1 MFPLQGNDLVIE
13 DPLSSEQDKI
23 FEDLADCAILDDGI
37 DLTTEK
43 STVKKRRRKTAS
55 SASGNQENKN
65 ESSNDMK
72 KTIHREIERQ
82 RRKEMSGL
90 YTSLRSLLPLEYVK
104 GKRSVSDHMHQ
115 AVNYIKHVQN
125 NIEELQKK
133 RDRLKKLSNPSSSN
147 IDAEDQNL
155 TINDPLNCVN
165 VNLCLDGVEILIH
178 SSLNEEAGFPLSKVL
193 LDLIERGHN
202 VISCVSTRAKE
213 QSLHKIQIEV
223 QLCF

>member
-13 DPLSSEQDKI
+13 DPFSFEQDKI
-23 FEDLADCAILDDGI
+23 FEDLADCAALDGI

-43 STVKKRRRKTAS
+43 ATVKKRRRKTTS
-55 SASGNQENKN
+55 PSGSQENKN

-72 KTIHREIERQ
+72 KSIHKEIERQ

-90 YTSLRSLLPLEYVK
+90 YASLRSLLPLEYVK

-115 AVNYIKHVQN
+115 AVNYIKHMQN

-165 VNLCLDGVEILIH
+165 VNLCLDGVEILIR

-193 LDLIERGHN
+193 LDLIERGLN

>member
-13 DPLSSEQDKI
+13 DPFSFEQDKI
-23 FEDLADCAILDDGI
+23 FEDLADCVVLDDGI
-37 DLTTEK
+37 DLTIEK
-43 STVKKRRRKTAS
+43 STVKKRRRKTTS
-55 SASGNQENKN
+55 SASENQENKN

-72 KTIHREIERQ
+72 KTIHKEIERQ

-90 YTSLRSLLPLEYVK
+90 YASLRSLLPLEYVK

-115 AVNYIKHVQN
+115 AVNYIKHMQN

-147 IDAEDQNL
+147 IDADQDQNL

-165 VNLCLDGVEILIH
+165 VNLCLDGVEILIR
-178 SSLNEEAGFPLSKVL
+178 SSLSEEAGFLLSKVL
-193 LDLIERGHN
+193 LDLIERGLN
-202 VISCVSTRAKE
+202 VISCVSTRANE
-213 QSLHKIQIEV
+213 QSLHKIQIE
-223 QLCF
+223 F

>member
-1 MFPLQGNDLVIE
+1 MFPNE
-13 DPLSSEQDKI
+13 DHSSLEQDKI
-23 FEDLADCAILDDGI
+23 FEDILADCAALDGI

-43 STVKKRRRKTAS
+43 ATVKKRQRKTTS
-55 SASGNQENKN
+55 SATGSQENKS
-65 ESSNDMK
+65 ESSSDMK
-72 KTIHREIERQ
+72 KTIHKEIERQ

-90 YTSLRSLLPLEYVK
+90 YASLRSLLPLEYVK

-115 AVNYIKHVQN
+115 AVNYIKHMQN

-133 RDRLKKLSNPSSSN
+133 RNRLKKLSNPSSSN

-155 TINDPLNCVN
+155 TINDPFNCVN
-165 VNLCLDGVEILIH
+165 VNLYLDGVEILIR

-202 VISCVSTRAKE
+202 VISCVSTRANE

>member
-1 MFPLQGNDLVIE
+1 MFPLQGNDLAIE
-13 DPLSSEQDKI
+13 DHSSLEQDKI
-23 FEDLADCAILDDGI
+23 FEDLFADCAALDGI

-43 STVKKRRRKTAS
+43 
-55 SASGNQENKN
+55 
-65 ESSNDMK
+65 
-72 KTIHREIERQ
+72 EIERQ

-90 YTSLRSLLPLEYVK
+90 YASLRPLLPLEYVK

-115 AVNYIKHVQN
+115 AVNYIKHMQN

-133 RDRLKKLSNPSSSN
+133 RDRLKKLSNHPSSSN

-165 VNLCLDGVEILIH
+165 VNLCLDGVEILIR

-202 VISCVSTRAKE
+202 VISCVSTRANE